1 MTADPGDLA
10 EQATPLES
18 PEEEDLGELPI
29 EADPADY
36 VEQHEAVDVS
46 DEDYPNDRE

>member
-10 EQATPLES
+10 EQATPLAPSEDD
-18 PEEEDLGELPI
+18 DLGEPPI

-36 VEQHEAVDVS
+36 VEQHETVDLD